1 MYRTKIPDYNKYI
14 LLPDLFHQSKFYF
27 NPALGISSWI
37 KPSGAR
43 VVKDLA
49 HPRPYIEAYG
59 RAREEKLREI
69 RARHE
74 QEEAE
79 MRALELNK

>member
-1 MYRTKIPDYNKYI
+1 MYRQALPDYNKHII
-14 LLPDLFHQSKFYF
+14 LPELFHQSKFYF

-37 KPSGAR
+37 KPATGR

-59 RAREEKLREI
+59 RAREQKIRELR
-69 RARHE
+69 AKA
-74 QEEAE
+74 EEDEAV
-79 MRALELNK
+79 MMAISLK